1 MSSSREEDPLFD
13 TNKYYFP
20 LGTLRTAPV
29 QSGLEVPPQRDEN
42 GAAPGLQLVPDE
54 QKHSHQDLPGLYG
67 TRSALRPPPVLLS
80 TGQAVQVDEYASQG
94 LQSIDQHYQQQYQ
107 QDQQQQQQFP
117 HDVDHVGVQRHQ
129 WPLSSQS
136 EQPSAQ
142 WSAFPSSNQGTWGFQ
157 NQQHNY
163 QATSSADSSLPEAVT
178 MQAGTH
184 PGLHPVHYANPALS
198 TTGSSEM
205 WPNKHEATAMVTPKT
220 PAWRRRPWLLWVGGV
235 IALVVVAGAVIGGV
249 LGSRKL
255 PQESQ
260 AVARPSSSALP
271 GPAGGSSEDSIAPPK
286 SLRMH
291 SKLAATAWRD
301 NTHTNYTLRLFYQG
315 PDDVLRFVEN
325 TSEDKNWTGAVALDT
340 LDYAPMKNGA
350 IAAGVYLS
358 SDVVSQEF
366 ILFPLRQ
373 IDDVPGLS

>member
-42 GAAPGLQLVPDE
+42 AAAPGLQLVPDE

-67 TRSALRPPPVLLS
+67 TRSTLRPPPVFLS

-107 QDQQQQQQFP
+107 QDQQHYQQDQQHYQQDQQQQQQFP
-117 HDVDHVGVQRHQ
+117 HGVDHAGVQGHQ

-136 EQPSAQ
+136 QQPSAQ
-142 WSAFPSSNQGTWGFQ
+142 WSAFPSSNQDAWGFQ

-163 QATSSADSSLPEAVT
+163 QATPSGDGSLPEAVT
-178 MQAGTH
+178 MQAGIH
-184 PGLHPVHYANPALS
+184 LGLHPVHYAKPALS

-220 PAWRRRPWLLWVGGV
+220 PAWRRRPWLLWVCGV

-260 AVARPSSSALP
+260 AAARPSSSALP
-271 GPAGGSSEDSIAPPK
+271 GPAG
-286 SLRMH
+286 
-291 SKLAATAWRD
+291 
-301 NTHTNYTLRLFYQG
+301 
-315 PDDVLRFVEN
+315 VLRRTV
-325 TSEDKNWTGAVALDT
+325 
-340 LDYAPMKNGA
+340 
-350 IAAGVYLS
+350 
-358 SDVVSQEF
+358 
-366 ILFPLRQ
+366 
-373 IDDVPGLS
+373 